1 MIEITLE
8 EQERRL
14 AQRKAELG
22 LKGRRDHVPA
32 NSGTHRTP
40 EKRELLQAIQD
51 AATAQGRVPRFRTS

>member
-22 LKGRRDHVPA
+22 LKRIKVPA